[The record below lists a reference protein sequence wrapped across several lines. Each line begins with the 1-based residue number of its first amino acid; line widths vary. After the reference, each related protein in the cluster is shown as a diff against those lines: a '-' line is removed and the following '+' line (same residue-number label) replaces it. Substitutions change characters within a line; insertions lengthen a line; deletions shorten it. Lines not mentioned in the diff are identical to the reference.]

1 MCEDL
6 DIVRLAVTEHQ
17 QALVLLGVL
26 VPKLGGL
33 SVEWGFAIDCQLL
46 IVTTV
51 MTAKG
56 PPSSYLMS
64 NSGVERQV

>member
-6 DIVRLAVTEHQ
+6 DIVRLAVTKHQ

-33 SVEWGFAIDCQLL
+33 SVEWRFAIDGQPL
-46 IVTTV
+46 IVTAI

-56 PPSSYLMS
+56 PPSSYLIS
-64 NSGVERQV
+64 NLGVERQV